1 MQSVL
6 KADRKR
12 IYNPRTGKYYA
23 LRLRSTTKGRKGTIK
38 GLWRMPKKPFHFHKD
53 VNQPLGV
60 YADSLSDLG
69 EKIKTIDIASIEFHM
84 ERGDFESWVSYLGN
98 AKLEKRLRIFKIL
111 NYKGE
116 YLRKKLV
123 NIISDED

>member
-1 MQSVL
+1 MQKIEL

-23 LRLRSTTKGRKGTIK
+23 LRLHSTNEGRKGRIK
-38 GLWRMPKKPFHFHKD
+38 GLWKNPKKPFHFYKD

-69 EKIKTIDIASIEFHM
+69 EKIKSVDIASIEFHL
-84 ERGDFESWVSYLGN
+84 ERGDFESWAHYVGN
-98 AKLEKRLRIFKIL
+98 TNLEKRLKEVKEEDH
-111 NYKGE
+111 KGE
-116 YLRKKLV
+116 HLLEKLCK
-123 NIISDED
+123 IIAK